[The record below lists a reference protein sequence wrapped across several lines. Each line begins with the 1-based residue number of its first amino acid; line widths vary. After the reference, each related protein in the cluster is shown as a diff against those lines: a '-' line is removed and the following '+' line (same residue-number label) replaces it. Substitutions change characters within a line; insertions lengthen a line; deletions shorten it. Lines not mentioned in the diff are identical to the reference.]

1 MPDPASPRGRAVAR
15 PPIPAPAPAPASG
28 AQRPPVIT
36 LGVEEEYLLLNRAD
50 GEPVARAESVRAAAD
65 LQAALH
71 DGEVQPELLQVQV
84 EVATPVCESLDE
96 VGDHLLRMRRAVSA
110 AAEQNGCLLAA
121 CGAAPFASDGH
132 ASVTARPRY
141 RSLQADAPQLVDE
154 QLINGM
160 HVHVRIP
167 GRGAGVAAIN
177 RLRPWLPLL
186 VAMSANSPLWHG
198 DDTGFASWRTVVF
211 GRWAVSGIPPLFADA
226 NDYDRRVDDLL
237 DVGALRDRAAIYWQ
251 ARLSERFPTV
261 EVRAMD
267 VQLRV
272 DDAMLLAG
280 IVRALITTA
289 VAEDEAGAALST
301 PAPELLASAQ
311 WHAARYGLDDALI
324 DPRVPRRVP
333 AADLIGRLMD
343 HIRPA
348 LREAGDEPRVTALVD
363 RLLAEGSGAARQ
375 RAAMRRGGPE
385 ALLGLIAAE
394 TTAAPESRR

>member
-1 MPDPASPRGRAVAR
+1 MPDPASPRGRAAAR
-15 PPIPAPAPAPASG
+15 PPIPAPVPAPSSG

-226 NDYDRRVDDLL
+226 DDYDRRVHDLL
-237 DVGALRDRAAIYWQ
+237 DVGALRDRGAIYWQ

-324 DPRVPRRVP
+324 DPRIPRRVP

-375 RAAMRRGGPE
+375 RAAMRRGGSK
-385 ALLGLIAAE
+385 ALLDLIAAE